1 MGDTATLIILLA
13 DRKIVGMVNLWF
25 LSISGFNQKMCKGQI
40 KDLVQI

>member
-25 LSISGFNQKMCKGQI
+25 LSGFNQKMCKGQI